1 MESERIAVLI
11 TCYNRRDKTLK
22 ALDATFKQVLPKEI
36 ELVVYLV
43 DDGSSDGTS
52 EAVSQNYPQVKILQ
66 GDGSLFWNGG
76 MRMAFGEAL
85 KSDLDFYI
93 WLNDDT
99 NLYTDAVAKLLST
112 YRQLSDYRTTEPV
125 VVVGATC
132 DPETKALTYSGMV
145 RSTWWHPLKFRLAKP
160 AEEAK
165 LCDTMNGNCVLIPRA
180 IAKLVGNLEPNFT
193 HSTGD
198 LDYGLR
204 VKQHQGSVWL
214 APGYVG
220 TCRVN
225 SFQGDSW
232 EDPNLSLRDRLKK
245 AFNPKGLPPKEWKV
259 FAQRH
264 GGLLWPFY
272 WSLPYVRLLLAALS
286 GGRMSSH
293 ING

>member
-1 MESERIAVLI
+1 MQSETIAVLF
-11 TCYNRRDKTLK
+11 TCYNRRDKTLQ
-22 ALDATFKQVLPKEI
+22 ALEAAFEQVLPKGV

-52 EAVSQNYPQVKILQ
+52 EAVSQNYPQVKIFR

-85 KSDLDFYI
+85 KSDFDYYL

-99 NLYTDAVAKLLST
+99 TLDADALAKLFST
-112 YRQLSDYRTTEPV
+112 YHHLSDRSTEPI

-132 DPETKALTYSGMV
+132 DPDTRVLTYSGMV
-145 RSTWWHPLKFRLAKP
+145 RSTWWHPLKFRLAEP
-160 AEEAK
+160 GEDAK

-180 IAKLVGNLEPNFT
+180 IAQLVGNLDPNFT

-204 VKQHQGSVWL
+204 VKQHGGSVWL
-214 APGYVG
+214 ASGYVG

-232 EDPNLSLRDRLKK
+232 EAADLSWRDRFKK
-245 AFNPKGLPPKEWKV
+245 ALNPKGLPLAEWKV
-259 FAQRH
+259 FARRH
-264 GGLLWPFY
+264 AGPLWPFY
-272 WSLPYVRLLLAALS
+272 WSLPYLRLLLAAIF